1 MVDQPVPGAN
11 APDVPVAPRPAASLL
26 LVREA
31 DRGATL
37 EVLMGRRPDNA
48 RFMPGIYVFPGG
60 ALDRE
65 DAGRA
70 SGLLPADAAP
80 PHLLRTAAADEAGG
94 LIWTALRETWEETGL
109 LIGAPADDG
118 GAPTPAPDAPAC
130 LAADAYRAA
139 SLRPADGGLHYV
151 ARAITPP
158 ISPIRFDT
166 RFFLVDAAAAHGE
179 PAATGELPEV
189 LWMPVAD
196 ALASP
201 KVRGVSKF
209 VLRHVL
215 ELLAAPQRLSDAD
228 RAVPRFTYEG
238 EERVVTME

>member
-1 MVDQPVPGAN
+1 MIDQPVPGAS
-11 APDVPVAPRPAASLL
+11 APDSPAVPRPAASLL

-31 DRGATL
+31 DGGSDL
-37 EVLMGRRPDNA
+37 QVLMGRRPDTA
-48 RFMPGIYVFPGG
+48 RFMPGVYVFPGG

-70 SGLLPADAAP
+70 GGLLPADAAP
-80 PHLLRTAAADEAGG
+80 AHLLRTAAADEAGG

-109 LIGAPADDG
+109 LIGAPAEAG
-118 GAPTPAPDAPAC
+118 AAPTAAPEAPAC
-130 LAADAYRAA
+130 LAGDAYRAA
-139 SLRPADGGLHYV
+139 ALQPAACALHYV

-166 RFFLVDAAAAHGE
+166 RFFLVDAAAAHGA

-215 ELLAAPQRLSDAD
+215 DLLAEPQRLGDED

-238 EERVVTME
+238 DERVVTLE